1 MSRKREMVQWVM
13 ALALGLQASAESRL
27 WEREPSLWDAAQTY
41 KLTRP
46 LPAGFGVEGPFWNG
60 KLGPQGINLCNGKL
74 KLALWGPCEK
84 LAISVSKNDI
94 WQRVDPNFNLKP
106 PSTKEERTRA
116 FWGAPPYNKPKP
128 SAAGRLFVECDD
140 FKGAS
145 QPDVSTSIRDGL
157 NTFKMANGKATG
169 ELKYLVTRSDSNIMA
184 ISGAFSG
191 ITNGVR
197 ARLWRRI
204 SKDKEV
210 KCHSGSDGKFFWL
223 RCTLPPEKTFPS
235 GFEFNFV
242 GLVVGATAS
251 VSTNNADGGIAATAQ
266 IEPGTAGRVQI
277 YATVVTMAETSDPF
291 AEAKRRLTDAEARG
305 FDALVADNE
314 KGFKDLYARREI
326 GRIFTGAFGSPL
338 KDIILPF
345 FYMGSWQDRH
355 CMYGNPDPAK
365 YEGDAWYNTIEAE
378 NAVWSGLQ
386 CFNEEFFTGDFVA
399 GRDES
404 CVYYTKLVNFWRKAW
419 EKHAKDGG
427 YEGMYYMRGYVPPIK
442 NDVYFSWDP
451 AARTGV
457 DWNSMVFS
465 YKMVWNAF
473 DYSGN
478 DETFLKE
485 QVYPGLRN
493 LADFFCSLAKMGA
506 DGCYHIEPSCLRENL
521 FCRDALDCIAA
532 AKWVWKT
539 AIEASGI
546 LKTDANKCR
555 RWQQYLDKIKPYYL
569 MADGTYGS
577 GVVEKSLHPSAKAGV
592 MIRETQEAGSKQVS
606 LCVTPEKA
614 VMFQHRAETDKKT
627 GSHKGSLEV
636 AASWVRLVRSG
647 NAFTGYE
654 SSDGA
659 TWKAISTTNIPMAK
673 AVHVGF
679 YVCSHDN
686 SMVCTGRFS
695 HVQIKQGGALAGKD
709 IGKVGVPGS
718 WAEADGV
725 HTIAGSGDDIWGA
738 ADTFH
743 YVSATLEGD
752 GEVMACVDS
761 ITAPTGPAVQ
771 QMKAFNHFPVD
782 VSDEWNLDLPQAER
796 ERVFKSCD
804 KFPGDI
810 EHLLGMNPD
819 QWEGPGYYLP
829 HPWLHYYTKL
839 QDGSFTN
846 RMTLDTPF
854 KKTMACWFEPER
866 LCNSRSGTIYLFP
879 CVPSKFDVA
888 FKDMQA
894 RGGFLVSAE
903 LKNGAVT
910 YAEIKVRRAGE
921 CKVIN
926 PWPGK
931 TLKVLELPGRKEVK
945 ASRDAD
951 GERYRFA
958 ARAGCAYELSAAQ

>member
-1 MSRKREMVQWVM
+1 M

-27 WEREPSLWDAAQTY
+27 WEREPSLWDVAQTY

-46 LPAGFGVEGPFWNG
+46 LPAEFGVEGPPGIG
-60 KLGPQGINLCNGKL
+60 KEKHGINLCNGKL

-84 LAISVSKNDI
+84 LALSVSKNDL
-94 WQRVDPNFNLKP
+94 WQRVEPNFNLKP
-106 PSTKEERTRA
+106 PSTKQERTAA
-116 FWGAPPYNKPKP
+116 FWGSPPYNKPKP
-128 SAAGRLFVECDD
+128 SPAGRLFLECND

-184 ISGAFSG
+184 ISGSFSG
-191 ITNGVR
+191 ITNAVR

-210 KCHSGSDGKFFWL
+210 KCHSGSDGKFFWI
-223 RCTLPPEKTFPS
+223 RCTLPAEKTFPA
-235 GFEFNFV
+235 GFEFDFV
-242 GLVVGATAS
+242 GLVAGATAS

-291 AEAKRRLTDAEARG
+291 GEAKRRLTDAEARG

-314 KGFKDLYARREI
+314 KWFKEMYARREI
-326 GRIFTGAFGSPL
+326 GRIFTGDFGSPL

-355 CMYGNPDPAK
+355 CMYSNPDPTR
-365 YEGDAWYNTIEAE
+365 YEGDAWYNLIEAE
-378 NAVWSGLQ
+378 SPMWSGLQ

-419 EKHAKDGG
+419 EEHAKDGG

-457 DWNSMVFS
+457 DWNSMGFS

-473 DYSGN
+473 DYSGH

-506 DGCYHIEPSCLRENL
+506 DGHYHIERSMLRENL
-521 FCRDALDCIAA
+521 FGTDALDCVAT

-539 AIEASGI
+539 AIEAAGI
-546 LKTDANKCR
+546 LKTDAAKR
-555 RWQQYLDKIKPYYL
+555 ERWQSFLDKMPPYYL
-569 MADGTYGS
+569 MPDGTYAS
-577 GVVEKSLHPSAKAGV
+577 AVVRK
-592 MIRETQEAGSKQVS
+592 
-606 LCVTPEKA
+606 
-614 VMFQHRAETDKKT
+614 D
-627 GSHKGSLEV
+627 
-636 AASWVRLVRSG
+636 
-647 NAFTGYE
+647 
-654 SSDGA
+654 
-659 TWKAISTTNIPMAK
+659 
-673 AVHVGF
+673 
-679 YVCSHDN
+679 
-686 SMVCTGRFS
+686 
-695 HVQIKQGGALAGKD
+695 GKD
-709 IGKVGVPGS
+709 DVR
-718 WAEADGV
+718 
-725 HTIAGSGDDIWGA
+725 
-738 ADTFH
+738 
-743 YVSATLEGD
+743 
-752 GEVMACVDS
+752 
-761 ITAPTGPAVQ
+761 

-796 ERVFKSCD
+796 ERVFKSCE
-804 KFPGDI
+804 KFPGDV

-894 RGGFLVSAE
+894 RGGYLVSAE
-903 LKNGAVT
+903 MKGGSVTCAV
-910 YAEIKVRRAGE
+910 IKARRMGE
-921 CKVIN
+921 CKVMN

-931 TLKVLELPGRKEVK
+931 ELKVVELPGRTPVK
-945 ASRDAD
+945 ATKDED

-958 ARAGCAYELSAAQ
+958 AESGREYELGY